1 MMIIYLGHTICSSAD
16 LSVKRIE
23 RHAHAQMLPIPRE
36 RSGCGEAVP
45 STLPTC
51 HSKFITERKAER
63 WRGKGK
69 ERKKDG
75 GKGKKG
81 SKMGGN
87 GMKEMGKRGKKD
99 EGKWK
104 ERKKDGEKV
113 KRKEEKGKK
122 GPKTEAKRVKFIF
135 FTNFRPR

>member
-1 MMIIYLGHTICSSAD
+1 MIIYLGHTICSSAD
-16 LSVKRIE
+16 LSVKP
-23 RHAHAQMLPIPRE
+23 HAHAQMLPIPRE

-69 ERKKDG
+69 ERKKDE

-81 SKMGGN
+81 RKMG
-87 GMKEMGKRGKKD
+87 ER
-99 EGKWK
+99 
-104 ERKKDGEKV
+104 ERKEV
-113 KRKEEKGKK
+113 RWEEM
-122 GPKTEAKRVKFIF
+122 E
-135 FTNFRPR
+135 